1 MRGLGNGRLLPA
13 GPLREPSTRLDEVD
27 FIVANGGPPSAGAA
41 LPLRPFDL
49 RFELRPRRASR
60 LDDGEERDLAAF
72 AGRRVWAVAGIG
84 HPARFIALLSEA
96 GIEPEPVDVPDH
108 GSVPLAALR
117 EERDWPILMTAKDAV
132 KYSPDIDLDAWCVPV
147 DVAMHPSDEAILI
160 ERLRKLYD

>member
-1 MRGLGNGRLLPA
+1 M
-13 GPLREPSTRLDEVD
+13 
-27 FIVANGGPPSAGAA
+27 
-41 LPLRPFDL
+41 
-49 RFELRPRRASR
+49 
-60 LDDGEERDLAAF
+60 
-72 AGRRVWAVAGIG
+72 AGIG
-84 HPARFIALLSEA
+84 HPERFIALLREA